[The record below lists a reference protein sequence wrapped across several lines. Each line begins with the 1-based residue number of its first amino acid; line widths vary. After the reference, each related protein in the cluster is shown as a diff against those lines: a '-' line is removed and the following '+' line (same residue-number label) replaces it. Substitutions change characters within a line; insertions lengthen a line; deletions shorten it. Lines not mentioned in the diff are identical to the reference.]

1 MWEHAP
7 TAQAGWAA
15 RNLAAHFAAL
25 LVLPT
30 DCCAYSSACEA
41 AILSKGR
48 ASWRVVLA
56 NKEAPRIEP
65 LNHYHFDEVILNRGC
80 TWT

>member
-1 MWEHAP
+1 MWEQAP

-30 DCCAYSSACEA
+30 DFCTISSACEA
-41 AILSKGR
+41 AIFSKER
-48 ASWRVVLA
+48 A
-56 NKEAPRIEP
+56 N
-65 LNHYHFDEVILNRGC
+65 
-80 TWT
+80 